1 MANLSEAAVAPRC
14 GALAPAFELP
24 DVARPVDAQPTRLRA
39 WRQRRPVLLA
49 LLPAMAG
56 EQRLAWLRSLADRR
70 EAIEEA
76 QAITLAVV
84 EGDHDAVSALW
95 RQADPP
101 FPLLADADGATLAAY
116 LGAAATLPALAL
128 VDQYSVLLAV
138 LPAASSD
145 AAPDIDAAL
154 RDFDFAA
161 QSDCACTLPAW
172 PVKE

>member
-1 MANLSEAAVAPRC
+1 MANLSEAAASPRC
-14 GALAPAFELP
+14 GELAPAFALP
-24 DVARPVDAQPTRLRA
+24 DVTRPDDAQPTRLRA

-49 LLPAMAG
+49 LLPEGAG
-56 EQRLAWLRSLADRR
+56 EQRIAWLRALADRR
-70 EAIEEA
+70 DAIEET
-76 QAITLAVV
+76 QAVTLAIVA
-84 EGDHDAVSALW
+84 GDRAAVSALW

-116 LGAAATLPALAL
+116 LGADATLPALAL

-138 LPAASSD
+138 MPATSPD
-145 AAPDIDAAL
+145 AAPDLDAAL

-172 PVKE
+172 PAEE